1 MRRRTLMSMLANVA
15 APGAVSDR
23 AAAGGKL
30 PTVATFSILAD
41 MARQVGGDLVSVR
54 SLVPVDGDA
63 HTYEPRPSDL
73 QAVRAAG
80 VVLTNGLGLEG
91 WLDRLL
97 KAAGGPA
104 RIVVASEGVTPR
116 HWDEGTDPHAWQDP
130 RNGML
135 YARTIG
141 EAFAQADPANAAA
154 YRARAE
160 DFARRI
166 AAIDAWIAPQFAA
179 VPAERRRILTSH
191 DAFGYFGARYGI
203 EFLGVQGIDTE
214 SEPSAAAIAA
224 LVKQI
229 KATGIKAVF
238 VENMTSP
245 KLARMVARE
254 SGAVLG
260 PTVYSDALSPP
271 GGPADTYEKM
281 FRHNVPLF
289 VKALQAN
296 G

>member
-1 MRRRTLMSMLANVA
+1 MRRRTLLLTLATTA
-15 APGAVSDR
+15 R
-23 AAAGGKL
+23 TAAAEKL
-30 PTVATFSILAD
+30 QVVASFSILAD
-41 MARQVGGDLVSVR
+41 MARQVGGELVRVR

-104 RIVVASEGVTPR
+104 RIVVASAGVTPR
-116 HWDEGTDPHAWQDP
+116 HWDEGVDPHAWQDP

-135 YARTIG
+135 YAHTIG
-141 EAFAQADPANAAA
+141 EAFAQADPANATT

-160 DFARRI
+160 EFARHL
-166 AAIDAWIAPQFAA
+166 AAIDAWTLQQFVG

-191 DAFGYFGARYGI
+191 DAFGYFGARYDI
-203 EFLGVQGIDTE
+203 EFVGVQGIDTE

-245 KLARMVARE
+245 KLASMVARE

-289 VKALQAN
+289 VKAMQAN